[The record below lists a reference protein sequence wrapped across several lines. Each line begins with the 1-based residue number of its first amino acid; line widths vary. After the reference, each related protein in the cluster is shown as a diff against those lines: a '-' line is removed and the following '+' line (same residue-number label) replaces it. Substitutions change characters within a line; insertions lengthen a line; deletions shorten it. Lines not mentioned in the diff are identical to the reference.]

1 VLINTPNFVWSCMSL
16 ALYVGA
22 PYDLS
27 AESSAALAPVSSAFF
42 LERFPIWF
50 GVTFGY
56 FSFWHV
62 SLYMLNMAKRPFIAD
77 RTYNLDKV
85 VHNAFWTTSG
95 IALWTVFENVFAYLW
110 ATGRL
115 PYISD
120 MESFSSPWG
129 IAMFAAALMGVP
141 LWRSIHFYFAHR
153 FLHYT
158 PLYKQVHSLHHRNT
172 DIEPFS
178 GLCMHP
184 VEHLYYFA
192 CVLPNLVFYC
202 SPFALLWNGMHLLVS
217 PAASHSGY
225 EDHFQ
230 SDLFH
235 YLHHRYFECNYAG
248 SDAAFMDIAFGTFV
262 GSFANHPVDKDGPKP
277 REDAKSSLRLVPSQ
291 EFIVYLGG
299 SALCALAWVFIAV
312 QKAPVSGGQ
321 ALLASCLLGFGP
333 VILSTLVSRAYT
345 SGASGHPVKMSFLAN
360 LLHLF
365 FGILFCSIPVTYGA
379 WLAVA

>member
-1 VLINTPNFVWSCMSL
+1 
-16 ALYVGA
+16 
-22 PYDLS
+22 
-27 AESSAALAPVSSAFF
+27 
-42 LERFPIWF
+42 
-50 GVTFGY
+50 
-56 FSFWHV
+56 
-62 SLYMLNMAKRPFIAD
+62 
-77 RTYNLDKV
+77 
-85 VHNAFWTTSG
+85 
-95 IALWTVFENVFAYLW
+95 
-110 ATGRL
+110 
-115 PYISD
+115 
-120 MESFSSPWG
+120 
-129 IAMFAAALMGVP
+129 
-141 LWRSIHFYFAHR
+141 
-153 FLHYT
+153 
-158 PLYKQVHSLHHRNT
+158 
-172 DIEPFS
+172 
-178 GLCMHP
+178 
-184 VEHLYYFA
+184 
-192 CVLPNLVFYC
+192 
-202 SPFALLWNGMHLLVS
+202 MHLLVS

-277 REDAKSSLRLVPSQ
+277 REDAKSSLRQVPSQ

-299 SALCALAWVFIAV
+299 SALCALAWVYTSL
-312 QKAPVSGGQ
+312 QKTPVSGGQ